1 MMLIGSEFMV
11 VDELANQN
19 LRDYQLADFAEPKT
33 VWTALRFFFNQMFGL
48 RLFWKRGQDP

>member
-11 VDELANQN
+11 VDEFANQN

-33 VWTALRFFFNQMFGL
+33 VWTALSFFSIRCLG
-48 RLFWKRGQDP
+48 

>member
-1 MMLIGSEFMV
+1 MLIGSEFMV

-19 LRDYQLADFAEPKT
+19 LRDYQLADFAEPNA
-33 VWTALRFFFNQMFGL
+33 VWTDCFEGFFNLFGL